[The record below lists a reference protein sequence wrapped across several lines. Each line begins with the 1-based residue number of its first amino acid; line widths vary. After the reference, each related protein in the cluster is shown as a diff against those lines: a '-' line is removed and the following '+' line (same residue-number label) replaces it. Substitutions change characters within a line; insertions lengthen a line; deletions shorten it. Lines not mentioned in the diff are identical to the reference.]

1 MIHPIA
7 NAPCSWGVDDPK
19 NPNLPA
25 WATVLKEAAQAGY
38 RSIELGPW
46 GYLPTDPASL
56 RAALEQHQLSLVAG
70 TIFDD
75 LVSEAHFP
83 TLVAL
88 THQICRNL
96 SQVAA
101 AEPIPGRPFQP
112 PYLVIIDFGN
122 PERARFAGRGAL
134 APRLNDKDWQRMME
148 HIIALSTLAWQEYG
162 VRAVIHPHAGGSI
175 EFADEIERLANDIP
189 HDVAGL
195 CLDTGHLYYAGM
207 DPLDWLD
214 RYYHRS
220 AALRDNTFTL
230 LAGAFDIDAER
241 GRQFGQQLG
250 VDPDRC
256 YADYQSLFRSE
267 AARPDGIQAVSV
279 ATPNNTH
286 YAICRAALE
295 AGLHVVCEKPL
306 CFSSEEA
313 DELVALSQ
321 RRRKIIGVTYGYA
334 GHQLILQARQMIADG
349 LLGDIRIVNM
359 QFAHGFHAQPV
370 EQENASTRWRVDPR
384 FVGPSYVLGDL
395 ATHPLFLVETM
406 APQLKIT
413 RLMCARQSF
422 VKSRAPLEDNAHVL
436 MEYDNGA
443 IGSLWSSAVNCG
455 SMHGQ
460 KVRIIGE
467 KASLEWW
474 DEQPNQLRYE
484 IQGEPVRILERGMD
498 YLDPLAR
505 QDDRIGGGHP
515 EGLFEAWSNLYR
527 RFAIAMDAA
536 DRRDEALLADFWYP
550 DARAGAFG
558 VRWVENCVR
567 SADNGACWVDFR

>member
-1 MIHPIA
+1 M
-7 NAPCSWGVDDPK
+7 
-19 NPNLPA
+19 
-25 WATVLKEAAQAGY
+25 
-38 RSIELGPW
+38 
-46 GYLPTDPASL
+46 
-56 RAALEQHQLSLVAG
+56 
-70 TIFDD
+70 
-75 LVSEAHFP
+75 
-83 TLVAL
+83 
-88 THQICRNL
+88 
-96 SQVAA
+96 
-101 AEPIPGRPFQP
+101 
-112 PYLVIIDFGN
+112 
-122 PERARFAGRGAL
+122 
-134 APRLNDKDWQRMME
+134 
-148 HIIALSTLAWQEYG
+148 
-162 VRAVIHPHAGGSI
+162 
-175 EFADEIERLANDIP
+175 
-189 HDVAGL
+189 
-195 CLDTGHLYYAGM
+195 
-207 DPLDWLD
+207 
-214 RYYHRS
+214 
-220 AALRDNTFTL
+220 
-230 LAGAFDIDAER
+230 
-241 GRQFGQQLG
+241 
-250 VDPDRC
+250 DPDRC
-256 YADYQSLFRSE
+256 YADYQSLFRGE

-384 FVGPSYVLGDL
+384 FFGPSYVLGDL

-443 IGSLWSSAVNCG
+443 IGSMWSSAVNCG
-455 SMHGQ
+455 SMHGK

-515 EGLFEAWSNLYR
+515 EDCLRHGRISIAASPSPWMPPTVATR
-527 RFAIAMDAA
+527 RCWPTSGTRTPAPGRSAS
-536 DRRDEALLADFWYP
+536 
-550 DARAGAFG
+550 AGWKTACVLPTTAPAGSTSANSPAQG
-558 VRWVENCVR
+558 VRPEPLRLFSVRASWVLSASWAR
-567 SADNGACWVDFR
+567 SASPWNAPAP